1 MRKRRLIRDE
11 QLARVDW
18 DFVDDQSESLFSAFH
33 WHPCRFVSQIPANL
47 LSIFCPKGGT
57 VLDPFCGSGTT
68 LVEAQRLGFLST
80 GIDVNPVSCLITRAK
95 TFSRS
100 ASDIEQIVKG
110 GFRRISGEVTQ
121 KLDDYLPKVPASVQF
136 DKWYS
141 PGVGRQL
148 RAVWDTIQGTEGLE
162 HDLLASSF
170 SSILMSVCRETRH
183 WGYVCD
189 NTEPKDHREKDCIA
203 ELKNRIGLLIAAYHR
218 RDAYIMAH
226 SEAKVEVSAASVICS
241 DAKNLSTL
249 LDAGSVDVVLTS
261 PPYFG
266 VADYI
271 KSQRL
276 SMEWNE
282 YDIEPL
288 RLLEIG
294 ARSKRH
300 RQKAVIDYNDE
311 MARVVTGIRTVL
323 KPRGVAIMVMGE
335 SKARKSVV
343 EDFKT
348 MVKDTGLELTNELH
362 RTISFRRRQHPSISE
377 ECILV
382 FRRR

>member
-1 MRKRRLIRDE
+1 MPERTLIRDE

-47 LSIFCPKGGT
+47 LSIFCPEGGT

-68 LVEAQRLGFLST
+68 LVEAQRLGFPST
-80 GIDVNPVSCLITRAK
+80 GVDVNPVSCLISRAK
-95 TFSRS
+95 TFAHP
-100 ASDIEQIVKG
+100 ASDIEEVVKG
-110 GFRRISGEVTQ
+110 GFQRICGEITR
-121 KLDDYLPKVPASVQF
+121 KLNDNSAKVPASVQF

-148 RAVWDTIQGTEGLE
+148 RAVWDTIQATEGLE
-162 HDLLASSF
+162 HDLLASAF

-189 NTEPKDHREKDCIA
+189 NTEPKDHREKDCVA
-203 ELKNRIGLLIAAYHR
+203 ELKHSIDLLIAAYHR
-218 RDAYIMAH
+218 RDAYVRAH
-226 SEAKVEVSAASVICS
+226 SKGEFQISAASVICS
-241 DAKNLSTL
+241 DAKNLSTI
-249 LDAGSVDVVLTS
+249 LDADSIDVVLTS

-266 VADYI
+266 VADYV

-276 SMEWNE
+276 SMEWSE

-300 RQKAVIDYNDE
+300 RQKALLDYNNE
-311 MARVVTGIRTVL
+311 MGRVVTEIRTVL
-323 KPRGVAIMVMGE
+323 KPGGVAIMVMGE

-343 EDFKT
+343 EDFKKA
-348 MVKDTGLELTNELH
+348 VKDTGLELVNELR

-377 ECILV
+377 ECIFV
-382 FRRR
+382 FRRS